1 MDEEPSV
8 SQIFDLL
15 TNEDM
20 EVIAVQV
27 VALAET
33 IRNTV
38 AKNVSEQ
45 RAAKMDYTSDAVHIY
60 INLFREAMRAEQG
73 QE

>member
-1 MDEEPSV
+1 MEEAPNV

-38 AKNVSEQ
+38 AKVDEQ
-45 RAAKMDYTSDAVHIY
+45 RAARMDYTSDAARIY
-60 INLFREAMRAEQG
+60 IDLFREAMRAEQG